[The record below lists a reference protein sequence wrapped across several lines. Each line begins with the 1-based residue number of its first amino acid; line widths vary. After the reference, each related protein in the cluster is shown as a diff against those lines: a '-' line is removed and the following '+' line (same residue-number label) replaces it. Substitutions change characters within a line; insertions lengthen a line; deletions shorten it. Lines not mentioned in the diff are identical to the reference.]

1 MSTAPPA
8 SAPWARRFFAIWT
21 GQAFSLLGSALV
33 QFALIWWLTSS
44 TGSATVLA
52 TATLFGVLPQVVIGP
67 FAGALV
73 DRWNRRAVLMAA
85 DSLVAVTTLGLILL
99 SAAGLMQVWHIYA
112 AMLLR
117 ATFGAFQFPAFG
129 ASTSLM
135 VPDAHLARVSGLN
148 QGIHGLMSIVAPPLG
163 ALLLGVLPL
172 RAVLAVDLVTAAFA
186 LLPLLFIAIPQP
198 AQRDLADHA
207 RLRFHHTRDY
217 GVLQKLAYAS
227 VLFVALPLMILT
239 GLSMSPGFNAA
250 APWLLDLFQGRQTAR
265 TVHFLTMLALIG
277 FFAVHVAMILL
288 AGPLNEMRSILTGWY
303 RTDEHDD

>member
-1 MSTAPPA
+1 MPHGPLVYRQRLLTRITHWVWAVSLFFLLLTGLQIFNAFPSLHIGAESGFDYDNAILKIAAREVDGELQGVTQVFGTSFDTTGVLGVSNGEARAFPAALTIPSTTSLATGRVIHFFFAWVLVITLVVWLVA
-8 SAPWARRFFAIWT
+8 SALNGHLRQLIPTWA
-21 GQAFSLLGSALV
+21 
-33 QFALIWWLTSS
+33 
-44 TGSATVLA
+44 
-52 TATLFGVLPQVVIGP
+52 
-67 FAGALV
+67 
-73 DRWNRRAVLMAA
+73 D
-85 DSLVAVTTLGLILL
+85 
-99 SAAGLMQVWHIYA
+99 
-112 AMLLR
+112 LR
-117 ATFGAFQFPAFG
+117 A
-129 ASTSLM
+129 
-135 VPDAHLARVSGLN
+135 
-148 QGIHGLMSIVAPPLG
+148 
-163 ALLLGVLPL
+163 LP
-172 RAVLAVDLVTAAFA
+172 
-186 LLPLLFIAIPQP
+186 
-198 AQRDLADHA
+198 RDLADHA